1 MFLEKFGTGGA
12 VLAALACPI
21 CFPKLALIG
30 AAVGLGAFT
39 PFERYTAFAV
49 QALFLL
55 AFVGQVWAYRRHG
68 NRWLLGFS
76 GLVTATL
83 VVGYYVVRSS
93 LLLEIAL
100 VGLVVASVWHAVE
113 ARRCA
118 KCAPEAKGTEVRR
131 ETVLRAG
138 RTPEA

>member
-12 VLAALACPI
+12 VVAALACPI

-30 AAVGLGAFT
+30 AAVGLGAFS

-49 QALFLL
+49 QVLFLL
-55 AFVGQVWAYRRHG
+55 AFIGQAWAYRQHR

-76 GLVTATL
+76 GLVTAML
-83 VVGYYVVRSS
+83 FAGYYVLRSS

-100 VGLVVASVWHAVE
+100 VGLVVASVWHIVE

-118 KCAPEAKGTEVRR
+118 KCASQPQRAEVRPDP
-131 ETVLRAG
+131 VQNG
-138 RTPEA
+138 